1 MRVQRT
7 TFEHVLLLV
16 AYNKATR
23 FELKTADYT
32 KTKLIYDKNLK
43 IMYFLFVYVSVS
55 MVYG

>member
-16 AYNKATR
+16 AYNKGTR

-43 IMYFLFVYVSVS
+43 LM
-55 MVYG
+55 